1 MKIVGQ
7 KKNIEE
13 DVNNEIIRLSGFYI
27 KCWSAVAV
35 LFSVQVHCPSPTM
48 AGEILKVSK
57 EEIEEELQEEE
68 DESMTDKGKDGN
80 ILSSQ
85 TVTDGASSVAR
96 GTNSVSST
104 IESGFEWVEQLCGL
118 TPSSRQGQLV
128 YMLIMLLIPIL
139 PIFGLITQNVIA
151 LNDIIL
157 KKVREEGKLKQSNDT
172 F

>member
-1 MKIVGQ
+1 
-7 KKNIEE
+7 
-13 DVNNEIIRLSGFYI
+13 
-27 KCWSAVAV
+27 
-35 LFSVQVHCPSPTM
+35 M

-157 KKVREEGKLKQSNDT
+157 KKVKSSSKLVGGGWWWCYSGKHNDKL
-172 F
+172 